1 MNEWTDTLLTN
12 VRTLGF
18 TLCVIQSMGLDKC
31 LLSCVHHYR
40 IIRNGF
46 TALKICASAIHPSLS
61 PSEPLV
67 ASDLFISIVLPF
79 PDGPIVEIIQCMGFS
94 DCIISWLNNS
104 FPFFFH
110 HWVLFHCGL
119 PRWLS
124 KEFTCQCRRPVFNP
138 WVRKIPQRR
147 KWQPIPVFL
156 PGKSHRQR
164 TLVGYSP
171 RGHKESDTTQRER
184 CCWASFHA
192 LSHHLCIWYLFR
204 CFALF

>member
-1 MNEWTDTLLTN
+1 M
-12 VRTLGF
+12 F
-18 TLCVIQSMGLDKC
+18 TVLCPPLQNHTELFYC
-31 LLSCVHHYR
+31 P
-40 IIRNGF
+40 
-46 TALKICASAIHPSLS
+46 KICASAIHPSLS